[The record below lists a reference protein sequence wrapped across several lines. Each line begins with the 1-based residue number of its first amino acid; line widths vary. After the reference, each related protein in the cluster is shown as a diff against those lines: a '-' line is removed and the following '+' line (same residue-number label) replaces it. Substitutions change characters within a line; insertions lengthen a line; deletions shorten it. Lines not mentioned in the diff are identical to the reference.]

1 MLLLDGLRIH
11 SKLGN
16 VLMAAFFAAVLS
28 ACGSNA
34 PTAPSSTTTP
44 APVPAPIAAANIVLP
59 AGAGLSVP
67 GCDANRRMAALMGL
81 PSATCF
87 QFNGILRNSGS
98 GCAANVRGTTRTY
111 ADPGMSRIIGSAGWS
126 YSSMVRP
133 NEQFSYSG
141 GVIDVPSN
149 GDFYFV
155 TTASWD
161 NTRCQ

>member
-1 MLLLDGLRIH
+1 MKKTIVTVFL
-11 SKLGN
+11 
-16 VLMAAFFAAVLS
+16 AVVVS
-28 ACGSNA
+28 ACGSNT

-44 APVPAPIAAANIVLP
+44 APVPAPMAAANIVLP

-81 PSATCF
+81 STATCF
-87 QFNGILRNSGS
+87 QFNGTLRNSGS
-98 GCAANVRGTTRTY
+98 GCAANVRGTTTI
-111 ADPGMSRIIGSAGWS
+111 AAEPGMNRIIGSAGWS
-126 YSSMVRP
+126 YSGMVRP

-141 GVIDVPSN
+141 GAIDVPSN